1 MIRGV
6 GNARLVVLAS
16 IAFILS
22 FVVLRDA
29 AAAPRAAELGPVVAQ
44 AEVRGGF
51 VGRLK
56 VAPEHGPVGT
66 PVTVTGE
73 GLPPGQDF
81 DLAWSTV
88 SGSWKVTTSEYFGRA
103 FTPVAYR
110 IATVKTDAS
119 GRFTASFAAP
129 DDFGF
134 LHDIVL
140 QQGDRL
146 LTQNAFNVDMTVKL
160 LSDRGP
166 PGSPIEIEVHG
177 YGYRELEDSWVL
189 LYDNRYTGWMSAV
202 TTAGSARVTIPATG
216 GPGRHV
222 LEVIHSD
229 FTFPYRN
236 KQQSP
241 SPDRPQFKL
250 VYTVT
255 PGPAVLPPAPATQVQ
270 AHVERLPDPGE
281 LVAVPQFSGVGEPV
295 VVSGNGFPAGKP
307 VALKWWTL
315 TGNRMTGRG
324 WEENARV
331 IAESVPDAAGHVEFR
346 FKAPDDLG
354 GAHGLAAEIRRRDQ
368 DRDVL
373 DRADGVSPRR
383 RPRSGRH
390 DLQGASQGRR
400 VERDRQ
406 HLHRRLRQR
415 ALRLRLRLQ
424 QPGRRRDHHAGD
436 RRAGLAFHRSL
447 PRDLQGQ
454 GDAAD
459 QLPPAPAH
467 RRARPSGRR
476 LACIPLRLRGDA
488 RSAGRHFGVSARAI
502 A

>member
-22 FVVLRDA
+22 LMFEAGAV
-29 AAAPRAAELGPVVAQ
+29 AAPRAAELGPVVPQ

-73 GLPPGQDF
+73 GLAPGQSF

-88 SGSWKVTTSEYFGRA
+88 TGSWKVTTAEYFGRA
-103 FTPVAYR
+103 FTPVSYR
-110 IATVKTDAS
+110 TAAVKTDDA
-119 GRFTASFAAP
+119 GRFTATFAAP

-134 LHDIVL
+134 LHDVVL

-146 LTQNAFNVDMTVKL
+146 LTQDAFNVDMTVKL
-160 LSDRGP
+160 LSERGP

-250 VYTVT
+250 VYTVM
-255 PGPAVLPPAPATQVQ
+255 PGPAVLPPPPAAQAQ
-270 AHVERLPDPGE
+270 AHVDRLPEPGG
-281 LVAVPQFSGVGEPV
+281 LVA
-295 VVSGNGFPAGKP
+295 
-307 VALKWWTL
+307 
-315 TGNRMTGRG
+315 
-324 WEENARV
+324 
-331 IAESVPDAAGHVEFR
+331 
-346 FKAPDDLG
+346 AP
-354 GAHGLAAEIRRRDQ
+354 
-368 DRDVL
+368 
-373 DRADGVSPRR
+373 
-383 RPRSGRH
+383 
-390 DLQGASQGRR
+390 
-400 VERDRQ
+400 
-406 HLHRRLRQR
+406 
-415 ALRLRLRLQ
+415 
-424 QPGRRRDHHAGD
+424 
-436 RRAGLAFHRSL
+436 
-447 PRDLQGQ
+447 
-454 GDAAD
+454 
-459 QLPPAPAH
+459 
-467 RRARPSGRR
+467 
-476 LACIPLRLRGDA
+476 
-488 RSAGRHFGVSARAI
+488 
-502 A
+502 

>member
-22 FVVLRDA
+22 FAVCAMPSPRR
-29 AAAPRAAELGPVVAQ
+29 APPSSARWWPQ

-73 GLPPGQDF
+73 GLPPGEDF

-88 SGSWKVTTSEYFGRA
+88 TGSWKVTTAEYFGRA

-110 IATVKTDAS
+110 IAAVKTDAA
-119 GRFTASFAAP
+119 GRFTATFAAP

-146 LTQNAFNVDMTVKL
+146 LTQDAFNVDMTVKL
-160 LSDRGP
+160 LSERGP

-281 LVAVPQFSGVGEPV
+281 LVAVP
-295 VVSGNGFPAGKP
+295 
-307 VALKWWTL
+307 
-315 TGNRMTGRG
+315 
-324 WEENARV
+324 
-331 IAESVPDAAGHVEFR
+331 R
-346 FKAPDDLG
+346 FC
-354 GAHGLAAEIRRRDQ
+354 
-368 DRDVL
+368 
-373 DRADGVSPRR
+373 
-383 RPRSGRH
+383 
-390 DLQGASQGRR
+390 
-400 VERDRQ
+400 
-406 HLHRRLRQR
+406 
-415 ALRLRLRLQ
+415 
-424 QPGRRRDHHAGD
+424 GRRRAGGGERQRLPRRQAGRAEMVDAHRQPHDRPRLGGKRAGD
-436 RRAGLAFHRSL
+436 RGSRCRMPRATSNSASRRPTIS
-447 PRDLQGQ
+447 
-454 GDAAD
+454 AAPTG
-459 QLPPAPAH
+459 LPPRPA
-467 RRARPSGRR
+467 A
-476 LACIPLRLRGDA
+476 
-488 RSAGRHFGVSARAI
+488 
-502 A
+502 